1 MHNTLITKP
10 LTKILAQFGF
20 PSNKPD
26 FRSIKVSKRTH
37 TLLYLI
43 DNLGKHRH
51 PRPNKLDF
59 SRYIFS
65 NIFNSFHN
73 SNHNSNIGNEKKLI
87 HCDKLQTKK
96 LLSS

>member
-1 MHNTLITKP
+1 MHNTLITNT

-26 FRSIKVSKRTH
+26 FRSLKCQNEHI
-37 TLLYLI
+37 LYLI

-51 PRPNKLDF
+51 PRLNKLDF

-65 NIFNSFHN
+65 NIFSAFHN

-87 HCDKLQTKK
+87 HCDKL
-96 LLSS
+96 